1 MVYLLRNKW
10 INFQPVKPTGLE
22 LRPIILTRSFLVP
35 TFKFAVS
42 SSSVPIR
49 ASKWMWRR
57 KRKKKLRI
65 FTAKALRSILLHS
78 FAIFKYAIS
87 HLHAYILL
95 SLDLDYE
102 EFSRPILDYIKIFYF
117 LFFIFSWWE
126 QAGLL
131 LY

>member
-1 MVYLLRNKW
+1 
-10 INFQPVKPTGLE
+10 
-22 LRPIILTRSFLVP
+22 
-35 TFKFAVS
+35 
-42 SSSVPIR
+42 
-49 ASKWMWRR
+49 MWRR

-117 LFFIFSWWE
+117 LFLVDENKLGYYYINSFVYFD
-126 QAGLL
+126 LL
-131 LY
+131 